1 MTARTMNSD
10 ARHKPG
16 GREPG
21 KTSAATRRPI
31 GTSPGQRG
39 FTLIEV
45 MVALVIVAL
54 SLGAIIAAI
63 SQMAD
68 AATTMRQRT
77 YANWIGH
84 NKITELRLANV
95 VPEVSES
102 DGEVTFAGRDWLW
115 NVSVSETG
123 VENLFRVDVVVSL
136 AASGAA
142 IRTVTGFIGE
152 PVQPGIANAAWSN
165 LGGGTGNTDGEP
177 AADDD
182 DETGGDER

>member
-1 MTARTMNSD
+1 MS
-10 ARHKPG
+10 
-16 GREPG
+16 GR
-21 KTSAATRRPI
+21 RR
-31 GTSPGQRG
+31 QRG

-54 SLGAIIAAI
+54 SLGAIMAAI

-102 DGEVTFAGRDWLW
+102 DGEETFAGRDWLW
-115 NVSVSETG
+115 TASVSETG

-136 AASGAA
+136 AASGAV

-152 PVQPGIANAAWSN
+152 PVQPGIANAAWNN
-165 LGGGTGNTDGEP
+165 LGGAIGGID
-177 AADDD
+177 
-182 DETGGDER
+182 GDEEPEVDSGDDR